1 MQLPKI
7 TFRYVCLMS
16 IAVVVI
22 LSSTGTSMDGVASAI
37 VVCTARII
45 SGTIASRS
53 SKWIAV
59 ALGGEVI
66 PVCAVGH
73 CANMRLNVCAIA
85 AGVTTDRCRVV
96 VCRAGNAVSNTR
108 YTIAH

>member
-1 MQLPKI
+1 
-7 TFRYVCLMS
+7 
-16 IAVVVI
+16 
-22 LSSTGTSMDGVASAI
+22 MDSVASAI

-73 CANMRLNVCAIA
+73 CAVVTLNVDAIA

-96 VCRAGNAVSNTR
+96 IHSAWNAVGNTW
-108 YTIAH
+108 YTIVH